1 MLNSSGNEAALH
13 NSKDTT
19 HILFHLGGGLW
30 ARAGHNLHSCTEQA
44 WSQGKRQDHRESGCQ
59 VSSWRACPD
68 SGVLPFETRIQA
80 APKSLGAILGCQREK
95 MMKKS
100 KCQHRLGAGLL
111 GRGTGLGK
119 AVVPAP
125 AQGVCIK
132 VTQSQGG
139 RPVCSGHG
147 RQKQRSQLLL
157 QSTCCVLQTSSPA
170 FQEAEV
176 SPPRATSPCTR
187 LATSASTW

>member
-1 MLNSSGNEAALH
+1 MLNSLGNEPALH

-30 ARAGHNLHSCTEQA
+30 ARVGHNLHSCTEQA

-68 SGVLPFETRIQA
+68 SGVLLFKTRIQA
-80 APKSLGAILGCQREK
+80 APKSLRAILGCQREK

-100 KCQHRLGAGLL
+100 KCQHRLGAALL

-132 VTQSQGG
+132 VPQSQGG
-139 RPVCSGHG
+139 RPACSGHG
-147 RQKQRSQLLL
+147 RQNQRSQLLL
-157 QSTCCVLQTSSPA
+157 QSICWSCRPA
-170 FQEAEV
+170 ARPFRRQ
-176 SPPRATSPCTR
+176 R
-187 LATSASTW
+187 